1 MASVSDWA
9 RVIGTTIVHHLR
21 EEELAVFRKFKTFA
35 LLEKSGNVV
44 MNCSGRGFDWNVR
57 FRHPVVSGSSGDTP
71 RTFARQN
78 LWKRAE
84 LPYRGATA
92 QDSIYRRELLENRG
106 QQALVNV
113 AGQMAQRL
121 QEGVEN
127 YLAFQIYEDGNAAG
141 KENAFHG
148 LESFMAYD
156 GTIQEGASGVA
167 TKRTANAAD
176 RFGFPDDNYAG
187 LSTKLGAYGG
197 GRIPTTG
204 TWPEAAVDPEF
215 DFWAPCI
222 VNYLS
227 TGFGVASPGNTWKTN
242 CVDAVRTAIH
252 HTRRNDT
259 KDSQVDMVILD
270 RKLYIEYLA
279 KLDSKERINVE
290 SNKLTEVG
298 FTDTFTQDGVAI
310 TSEYSCPAGVGYG
323 LSIQNM
329 ELRSLEDTLL
339 VGEGPFYDEEL
350 SSYRYAC
357 SVLANMRMRSPRNF
371 FKLAPIQG

>member
-57 FRHPVVSGSSGDTP
+57 FRHPVVTGSSGDTP
-71 RTFARQN
+71 RSFQRQN
-78 LWKRAE
+78 LFKRCE
-84 LPYRGATA
+84 LPYRGATS
-92 QDSIYRRELLENRG
+92 QDAIFRREMLENRG

-113 AGQMAQRL
+113 AGGMAQRL
-121 QEGVEN
+121 QEGMEA
-127 YLAFQIYEDGNAAG
+127 YLAYQIYEDGNAVG
-141 KENAFHG
+141 KENSFHG
-148 LESFMAYD
+148 LQSFLAYN
-156 GTIQEGASGVA
+156 GTIDESVAGVA
-167 TKRTANAAD
+167 TQRTANADD
-176 RFGFPDDNYAG
+176 RFGFPDDNYGG

-197 GRIPTTG
+197 GRISASG
-204 TWPEAAVDPEF
+204 RWPEAPVDPEL
-215 DFWAPCI
+215 DFFSPVI
-222 VNYLS
+222 VNVTS
-227 TGFGVASPGNTWKTN
+227 NKFGGTTWKAN
-242 CVDAVRTAIH
+242 CVEATRTAIH

-259 KDSQVDMVILD
+259 RDNQVDMVIMD
-270 RKLYIEYLA
+270 RKLYIEYLS

-310 TSEYSCPAGVGYG
+310 TSEYSCPAGKAFG
-323 LSIQNM
+323 LSIGNM
-329 ELRSLEDTLL
+329 ELRSLEDTLM
-339 VGEGPFYDEEL
+339 VAEGPFYDEEN

-357 SVLANMRMRSPRNF
+357 SVLANIRCRSPRNF
-371 FKLAPIQG
+371 FLLDAIA

>member
-57 FRHPVVSGSSGDTP
+57 FRHPVVTGSSGDTP
-71 RTFARQN
+71 RSFQRQN
-78 LWKRAE
+78 LFKRCE
-84 LPYRGATA
+84 LPYRGATS
-92 QDSIYRRELLENRG
+92 QDAIFRREMLENRG

-113 AGQMAQRL
+113 AGGMAQRL
-121 QEGVEN
+121 QEGMEA
-127 YLAFQIYEDGNAAG
+127 YLAYQIYEDGNAVG
-141 KENAFHG
+141 KENSFHG
-148 LESFMAYD
+148 LQSFLAYN
-156 GTIQEGASGVA
+156 GTIDESVAGVA
-167 TKRTANAAD
+167 TQRTANADD
-176 RFGFPDDNYAG
+176 RFGFPDDNYGG

-197 GRIPTTG
+197 GRISSSG
-204 TWPEAAVDPEF
+204 RWPEAPVDPEL
-215 DFWAPCI
+215 DFFSPVI
-222 VNYLS
+222 VNVTS
-227 TGFGVASPGNTWKTN
+227 NKFGGTTWKAN
-242 CVDAVRTAIH
+242 CVEATRTAIH

-259 KDSQVDMVILD
+259 RDNQVDMVIMD
-270 RKLYIEYLA
+270 RKLYIEYLS

-310 TSEYSCPAGVGYG
+310 TSEYSCPAGKAFG
-323 LSIQNM
+323 LSIGNM
-329 ELRSLEDTLL
+329 ELRSLEDTLM
-339 VGEGPFYDEEL
+339 VAEGPFYDEEN

-357 SVLANMRMRSPRNF
+357 SVLANIRCRSPRNF
-371 FKLAPIQG
+371 FLLDAIA